1 MTAEPMKFARKIL
14 KKVSRSFALTI
25 PMLDDE
31 IKDEV
36 LLTYL
41 QDRILDNFE
50 DEIHPP
56 DLELQQ
62 DMMDRVSRIFSTSDY
77 DRSKDF
83 KIIKK
88 NSELIEKKS
97 LQELTENIDLIYQS
111 YQNLDLKVQEISHK
125 WLEEMNQGMQKYLNK
140 EVETFSELDE
150 YCYYVAGTVGGFLTE
165 TIIYK
170 FEIIEQNRQ
179 ILLNNFNEAGLFL
192 QKVNLIRDIRDDL
205 ENRDKHFWPLK
216 DLEVTEED
224 LSEPQKKE
232 KAMSALE
239 EMLNDLKKH
248 IPALKKYYF
257 ALPDELKGY
266 KKFFAVN
273 NALGLAT
280 LDKLEANPDIFYGNK
295 PVKTSKLT
303 FLNIMRAPEKYFL
316 RHSSQSENNSH

>member
-1 MTAEPMKFARKIL
+1 MTAEPMKYAKEIL

-36 LLTYL
+36 LLAYL

-56 DLELQQ
+56 DLKLQRE
-62 DMMDRVSRIFSTSDY
+62 MMDRISRIFSPADY
-77 DRSKDF
+77 DRSSDF
-83 KIIKK
+83 KIIKEK
-88 NSELIEKKS
+88 SSLIEKDS
-97 LQELTENIDLIYQS
+97 LRELTEKIDLIYQS
-111 YQNLDLKVQEISHK
+111 YQSFEPEIQKISHK
-125 WLEEMNQGMQKYLNK
+125 WLQEMNQGMQKYLAE
-140 EVETFSELDE
+140 EVKTFAELDE

-170 FEIIEQNRQ
+170 FEIEKQKQN
-179 ILLNNFNEAGLFL
+179 ILMDNFNQAGLFL
-192 QKVNLIRDIRDDL
+192 QKVNLIRDIREDL
-205 ENRDKHFWPLK
+205 ESRDKHFWPLK
-216 DLEVTEED
+216 DLEISESELQDPEFEE
-224 LSEPQKKE
+224 Q
-232 KAMSALE
+232 ALAA
-239 EMLNDLKKH
+239 LNKMISDLKTH
-248 IPALKKYYF
+248 IPALKKYYQ

-266 KKFFAVN
+266 KRFFAVN

-280 LDKLEANPDIFYGNK
+280 VEKLKNNSDVFYGNK

-316 RHSSQSENNSH
+316 KHSSNLED

>member
-1 MTAEPMKFARKIL
+1 MKFARNIL

-50 DEIHPP
+50 DEIYPP
-56 DLELQQ
+56 NLKLQQ
-62 DMMDRVSRIFSTSDY
+62 EMMDRVSRIFSTEDY
-77 DRSKDF
+77 DRSDDF
-83 KIIKK
+83 EVIKK
-88 NSELIEKKS
+88 NSNLIKKNS
-97 LQELTENIDLIYQS
+97 LQKLTQNIDLIYQS
-111 YQNLDLKVQEISHK
+111 YQNFDLKIQEISHK
-125 WLEEMNQGMQKYLNK
+125 WLEEMNQGMQKYLNR
-140 EVETFSELDE
+140 EVKSFSELDE

-170 FEIIEQNRQ
+170 FEISKNGQQ
-179 ILLNNFNEAGLFL
+179 ILLNNFNSAGLFL
-192 QKVNLIRDIRDDL
+192 QKVNLIRDIREDL
-205 ENRDKHFWPLK
+205 ESRDKHFWPL
-216 DLEVTEED
+216 EELGISEKE
-224 LSEPQKKE
+224 LSDPQFKE
-232 KAMSALE
+232 KALAALT
-239 EMLNDLKKH
+239 EMLADVKKH
-248 IPALKKYYF
+248 IPALKKYYL

-280 LDKLEANPDIFYGNK
+280 LDKLEANSDVFYGDK

-303 FLNIMRAPEKYFL
+303 FLNIIRAPEKYFL
-316 RHSSQSENNSH
+316 RNCKTY

>member
-1 MTAEPMKFARKIL
+1 MEDEIKFCSNIL
-14 KKVSRSFALTI
+14 DKVSRSFALTI
-25 PMLDDE
+25 PMLDDKLYKPVM
-31 IKDEV
+31 I
-36 LLTYL
+36 TYL
-41 QDRILDNFE
+41 QDRLLDNFE

-56 DLELQQ
+56 DLQLQKN
-62 DMMDRVSRIFSTSDY
+62 MMDRVSRIFSTSDY
-77 DRSKDF
+77 DRSQDF
-83 KIIKK
+83 KIIKE
-88 NSELIEKKS
+88 NSQLIEKNS
-97 LQELTENIDLIYQS
+97 LQELTENIDLIYDS
-111 YQNLDLKVQEISHK
+111 YQSLDLKVQEISHK
-125 WLEEMNQGMQKYLNK
+125 WLQEMNQGMQKYLNK
-140 EVETFSELDE
+140 EVKTFSELDE

-170 FEIIEQNRQ
+170 FEIIEKNRQ
-179 ILLNNFNEAGLFL
+179 VLLNNFNEAGLFL

-216 DLEVTEED
+216 ELGVSEKE
-224 LSEPQKKE
+224 LSDPQKKDE
-232 KAMSALE
+232 AMSALA
-239 EMLNDLKKH
+239 EMLSDLKKH

-280 LDKLEANPDIFYGNK
+280 LDKLEANPDVFYGNK

-316 RHSSQSENNSH
+316 RSSQSENNGH